1 MPLSRGIGWLAPV
14 YDRLTAPLEHRSFAR
29 WRRSAWDRV
38 PAGVLG
44 LEIGAGTG
52 ANFPYYP
59 AGARVVATDV
69 SDRMLAQARAKPDR
83 NGAPLVACDV
93 QALPFRDGT
102 FDWAAETLVFCEVPD
117 PAAGLRE
124 LRRVL
129 KPSGHL
135 VMLEH
140 VRPSGWLGRAADAL
154 TAVTAP
160 LWGEHF
166 NREAEAYV
174 RAAGFTIHQSE
185 WLWRDGVVL
194 LVAGEGEPRHTA
206 PASSPQRKRRMRW

>member
-14 YDRLTAPLEHRSFAR
+14 YDRLTAPLEHRSFAC

-38 PAGVLG
+38 PAGGLG

-59 AGARVVATDV
+59 VGARVLATDV
-69 SDRMLAQARAKPDR
+69 SDQMLAQARAKPHR
-83 NGAPLVACDV
+83 NRAPLVACDV
-93 QALPFRDGT
+93 QALPFRNGT

-117 PAAGLRE
+117 PVAGLRE

-166 NREAEAYV
+166 DREAEAYV
-174 RAAGFTIHQSE
+174 RAAGFTIYRRE
-185 WLWRDGVVL
+185 WLWRNGVVL
-194 LVAGEGEPRHTA
+194 LVAGGDQPV
-206 PASSPQRKRRMRW
+206 SSDPVHSPDK

>member
-1 MPLSRGIGWLAPV
+1 MPLFQGIGWLAPV

-29 WRRSAWDRV
+29 WRERAWSRV
-38 PAGVLG
+38 PDGGSG

-52 ANFPYYP
+52 ANFPYHP
-59 AGARVVATDV
+59 AGTRMVATDI
-69 SDRMLAQARAKPDR
+69 SDRMLLQARVKSER

-93 QALPFRDGT
+93 QALPFPDET
-102 FDWAAETLVFCEVPD
+102 FDWVAETLVFCEVPD
-117 PAAGLRE
+117 PVVGLHE

-129 KPSGHL
+129 KPSGKL

-140 VRPSGWLGRAADAL
+140 VRPAGWLGWAADAL

-166 NREAEAYV
+166 NRNAQAAAE
-174 RAAGFTIHQSE
+174 AAGFQVQHQE

-194 LVAGEGEPRHTA
+194 LELTPRRA
-206 PASSPQRKRRMRW
+206 ASS

>member
-1 MPLSRGIGWLAPV
+1 MPLSCGIGWLAPV

-29 WRRSAWDRV
+29 WRKDAWGQV
-38 PAGVLG
+38 PAGGLG

-69 SDRMLAQARAKPDR
+69 SSRMLTRAQDKPSR

-93 QALPFRDGT
+93 QALPFRDGA
-102 FDWAAETLVFCEVPD
+102 FDWAAETLVFCEVLD
-117 PAAGLRE
+117 PVVGLRE

-129 KPSGHL
+129 KPPGRL

-160 LWGEHF
+160 LWGERF
-166 NREAEAYV
+166 NRDAKAAAE
-174 RAAGFTIHQSE
+174 AAGFRVQDSE

-194 LVAGEGEPRHTA
+194 LMLTSDDALSVSGGVGR
-206 PASSPQRKRRMRW
+206 SPPI

>member
-29 WRRSAWDRV
+29 WRKSAWARV
-38 PAGVLG
+38 PAGGLG

-59 AGARVVATDV
+59 AGAQVVATDV

-83 NGAPLVACDV
+83 NGAPLVTCDV

-117 PAAGLRE
+117 PVAGLRE

-174 RAAGFTIHQSE
+174 RAAAFKIHRSE
-185 WLWRDGVVL
+185 RLWRDGVVL
-194 LVAGEGEPRHTA
+194 LVAGESQPGFSDP
-206 PASSPQRKRRMRW
+206 PSSPDNRGG

>member
-14 YDRLTAPLEHRSFAR
+14 YDRLSAPLEHRSFAR
-29 WRRSAWDRV
+29 WRKAAWAEV
-38 PAGVLG
+38 PTHGQG

-52 ANFPYYP
+52 ANFAYYP

-69 SDRMLAQARAKPDR
+69 SDRMLARAREKPER
-83 NGAPLVACDV
+83 SGVPLVACNV

-102 FDWAAETLVFCEVPD
+102 FDWVAETLVFCEVPD
-117 PAAGLRE
+117 PVVGLQE
-124 LRRVL
+124 LKRVL
-129 KPSGHL
+129 RPGGLL

-166 NREAEAYV
+166 DRDAHAFV
-174 RAAGFTIHQSE
+174 RQAGFRIE
-185 WLWRDGVVL
+185 RRRWLWRDGVIL
-194 LVAGEGEPRHTA
+194 LVLAA
-206 PASSPQRKRRMRW
+206 PADP